1 MRSVSL
7 YYGMIDSR
15 MIPNQQESKCTDFW
29 KIEDLDTFPVR
40 VQKAPN
46 AEDMTGLASFRPNKI
61 SS

>member
-40 VQKAPN
+40 VQKAQ
-46 AEDMTGLASFRPNKI
+46 TLKI
-61 SS
+61 